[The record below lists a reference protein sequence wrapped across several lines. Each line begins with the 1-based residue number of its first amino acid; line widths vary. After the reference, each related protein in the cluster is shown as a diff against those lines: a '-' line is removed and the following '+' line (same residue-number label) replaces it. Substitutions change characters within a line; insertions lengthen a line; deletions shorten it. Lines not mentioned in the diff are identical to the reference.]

1 MSEADK
7 IIESLKNSGRKVEEF
22 YTGNKTSD
30 KNVANIEEDAKEYR
44 INLSQKQSI
53 ELLKDTLNK
62 FEIRGEQLYL
72 LKIAIENILA
82 DYTRQKQINEE
93 HQKIN
98 GELREKVK
106 QLEAKLEFQKFG
118 DLDNIEFEE
127 YMNQFIP
134 KQVVIDKIEEII
146 RETTPTPVFKPK
158 SMWNNIDYER
168 LYKTQPLQELLE
180 GERK

>member
-1 MSEADK
+1 M
-7 IIESLKNSGRKVEEF
+7 
-22 YTGNKTSD
+22 
-30 KNVANIEEDAKEYR
+30 
-44 INLSQKQSI
+44 
-53 ELLKDTLNK
+53 KDTLNK

-134 KQVVIDKIEEII
+134 KQVVIYKIKENKQILDKTNDGNL
-146 RETTPTPVFKPK
+146 R
-158 SMWNNIDYER
+158 ER
-168 LYKTQPLQELLE
+168 LYIENGIMKELLE
-180 GERK
+180 GERKWIAKTN

>member
-1 MSEADK
+1 MSDK
-7 IIESLKNSGRKVEEF
+7 SG
-22 YTGNKTSD
+22 D
-30 KNVANIEEDAKEYR
+30 KNVANIEELIQEYKTYNDLDG
-44 INLSQKQSI
+44 IQDLSI
-53 ELLKDTLNK
+53 YVNAL
-62 FEIRGEQLYL
+62 
-72 LKIAIENILA
+72 ENILA

-134 KQVVIDKIEEII
+134 KQKVKEIVEEVIKLIESEQFKVIMGDLTKVYRI
-146 RETTPTPVFKPK
+146 RYLLG
-158 SMWNNIDYER
+158 S
-168 LYKTQPLQELLE
+168 LLE
-180 GERK
+180 GEK

>member
-1 MSEADK
+1 MS
-7 IIESLKNSGRKVEEF
+7 S
-22 YTGNKTSD
+22 
-30 KNVANIEEDAKEYR
+30 IEEDIKVLE
-44 INLSQKQSI
+44 NLI
-53 ELLKDTLNK
+53 VTLPN
-62 FEIRGEQLYL
+62 FHLGGSD
-72 LKIAIENILA
+72 NISRVLQ

-106 QLEAKLEFQKFG
+106 QLEVKLEFQKFG

-134 KQVVIDKIEEII
+134 KQVVIYKIKENKQILDKTNDGNL
-146 RETTPTPVFKPK
+146 R
-158 SMWNNIDYER
+158 ER
-168 LYKTQPLQELLE
+168 LYIENGIMKELLE

>member
-1 MSEADK
+1 MS
-7 IIESLKNSGRKVEEF
+7 S
-22 YTGNKTSD
+22 
-30 KNVANIEEDAKEYR
+30 IEEDIKMLESLDTTGDEEFTQA
-44 INLSQKQSI
+44 IN
-53 ELLKDTLNK
+53 
-62 FEIRGEQLYL
+62 
-72 LKIAIENILA
+72 NILN

-106 QLEAKLEFQKFG
+106 ELEEENKKKSIELICLQDE
-118 DLDNIEFEE
+118 LDNS
-127 YMNQFIP
+127 IP

-146 RETTPTPVFKPK
+146 RETAPTPVFKPK

-180 GERK
+180 GEK